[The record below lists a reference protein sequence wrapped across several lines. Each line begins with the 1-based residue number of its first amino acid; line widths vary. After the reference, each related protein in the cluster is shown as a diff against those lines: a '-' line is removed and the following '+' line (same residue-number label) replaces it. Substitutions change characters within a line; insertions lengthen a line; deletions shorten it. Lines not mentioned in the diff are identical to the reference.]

1 MLLTISPATIIHGML
16 DGASAAGGPT
26 LGLLLILAA
35 VLFVLWLGR
44 QAARRN
50 WWVVVPAVAFAGIA
64 VMVALFIFLFLA
76 VVPDR
81 EYDYAKQASD
91 RAEMRVRDMSRSK
104 RLASRK
110 AEEPATDVSDS
121 ERSKSAPV
129 VTASVPDAMTDGV
142 FRKTI
147 TVGRFPSVD
156 ECSYELDI
164 QILATAHDYVTSQLG
179 PEAAKSFEV
188 DLGYLRDKVVVDT
201 QTDNQPRSVTP
212 LADPVDMYQV
222 TAKLEFTPRVKSDIR
237 EMYRQSVVQRRIWYT
252 GGVSILLLSL
262 IATVF
267 SYLKVDLAT
276 LGAHTNRLKMIATA
290 AILGVLVAGEALRR
304 GVWSP

>member
-1 MLLTISPATIIHGML
+1 MLSTIFPNTIIHGML
-16 DGASAAGGPT
+16 GGPTDAGGPT
-26 LGLLLILAA
+26 WALLLILAA

-44 QAARRN
+44 QAGRRN

-81 EYDYAKQASD
+81 DYQYARQASA

-104 RLASRK
+104 RVISDK
-110 AEEPATDVSDS
+110 AEDSSLADS
-121 ERSKSAPV
+121 ELSESAPV
-129 VTASVPDAMTDGV
+129 ETASAPDAMSDGV

-164 QILATAHDYVTSQLG
+164 QLLATAHDYVASQLG
-179 PEAAKSFEV
+179 QEAAKSFEV
-188 DLGYLRDKVVVDT
+188 DLGYLRDEVVVEWQDN
-201 QTDNQPRSVTP
+201 NQPRSVTP
-212 LADPVDMYQV
+212 LADPVDMYQI
-222 TAKLEFTPRVKSDIR
+222 TAKLEFTPRVKSDIQ

-252 GGVSILLLSL
+252 GGVSILVLSL

-276 LGAHTNRLKMIATA
+276 SGAHTNRLKMIATA